1 MKLRRIFPLLIF
13 LALILLVTGC
23 GGDSQSLPEE
33 RGLDATP
40 SSTSDHKTGEQIVI
54 LGQTRYDIECVDDD
68 LGMKRSDEIFHDNG
82 EITPEET
89 DKVRH
94 CVMDSQEKSG
104 GTPETE
110 IISAP
115 TSERALAENAWRPS
129 LNDAVCADRVIG
141 IKAFREIYQGVR
153 TPSESESEAWKT
165 CLADLSLASIVH
177 PLAGVECPDVE
188 NMWQARH
195 TFAPRWEQIECHTN
209 SLIRRDLPQFR
220 AHDRF
225 PLSGSDPNAASIW
238 PFSFDALL
246 SELLAR
252 DWAEYDQSSY
262 EGRDLDLWKIMELLE
277 EELAGNWAFMPM
289 GDFPP
294 YIDEFGENIAYPPSN
309 YWHDQALRIFSLH
322 ALQRKNAG
330 HPIVMVDFYPPGM
343 LSAPA
348 SNANEFREWIDAVF
362 VPQKI
367 HEAGIAELLKAEIFF
382 PLPIEIERWVQ
393 AQPWANTTSTQ
404 EKVRTAQYV
413 LDRVYDDVR
422 PIFKGRLD
430 VWSYANYLPDRDGPD
445 WSSLVFANYDEV
457 SFHLFPECDTAF
469 SVSYAENQMK
479 NVMDIVRRDGLTWWI
494 GEWTLKRKSFEQL
507 CGTDM
512 SREAVHIMDAMLDVV
527 FAQPVKPI
535 GIDYRGPIYSTEQL
549 DLIVSRIFSLADH

>member
-1 MKLRRIFPLLIF
+1 VIIALCVTDYNGHEMKLKFIRLL
-13 LALILLVTGC
+13 LLSTAVVLLTAAC
-23 GGDSQSLPEE
+23 EQ
-33 RGLDATP
+33 T
-40 SSTSDHKTGEQIVI
+40 STSSHSPNLEQT
-54 LGQTRYDIECVDDD
+54 QYDIECVDDE
-68 LGMKRSDEIFHDNG
+68 LGMKRSDEIFYDNG
-82 EITPEET
+82 KMTPEET

-94 CVMDSQEKSG
+94 CVMDSREKSD

-115 TSERALAENAWRPS
+115 ISETGLATNLWRLSP
-129 LNDAVCADRVIG
+129 NDAVCADRVIG
-141 IKAFREIYQGVR
+141 IEAFREIYQGVR
-153 TPSESESEAWKT
+153 TPSESESEAWKI
-165 CLADLSLASIVH
+165 CLADPIPLDSIVH
-177 PLAGVECPDVE
+177 PLAGVECPGVE
-188 NMWQARH
+188 TMWQARH

-225 PLSGSDPNAASIW
+225 NLSGSDPNATSIW
-238 PFSFDALL
+238 PFSLDALL
-246 SELLAR
+246 SELLAS
-252 DWAEYDQSSY
+252 DWAEYDQSEY

-277 EELAGNWAFMPM
+277 EQLAGNWAFMPM
-289 GDFPP
+289 SDFPP

-309 YWHDQALRIFSLH
+309 YWHDQALRNFALH

-343 LSAPA
+343 LNAPA
-348 SNANEFREWIDAVF
+348 SNANEFREWIDTVF

-367 HEAGIAELLKAEIFF
+367 HEAEIAELLKAEIFF

-404 EKVRTAQYV
+404 EKIRTAQYV
-413 LDRVYDDVR
+413 LDRVYDEVR
-422 PIFKGRLD
+422 PIFKGKLD

-445 WSSLVFANYDEV
+445 WSNLVFANYDEV
-457 SFHLFPECDTAF
+457 SFHLFPECDMAF
-469 SVSYAENQMK
+469 SVSYTENQMK
-479 NVMDIVRRDGLTWWI
+479 NVMDIVQRDGLTWWI
-494 GEWTLKRKSFEQL
+494 GEWVLKRKAFEQL

-512 SREAVHIMDAMLDVV
+512 SKEAVHIMDAMLDVV

-535 GIDYRGPIYSTEQL
+535 GIDYRGPIYSNEQL
-549 DLIVSRIFSLADH
+549 DLIMSRIFSLADH